1 MRYLWWQ
8 NLLSSPLCPHCPVGS
23 QNMCNEHVR
32 KTEPKGLKGGLGTNF
47 PTFLAPWTLHMRKW
61 RRRVK
66 KASSCHVEGRIFS
79 GAALLG
85 LGDRAWRSRGTHLQ
99 PPWLTI
105 TCILFLLLCPSFRP
119 FSFGLRWHLLAVLGD
134 KGDLYLGLD
143 VGMLSWSLD
152 WTRNPRRVRVLV
164 SKSVSYT
171 F

>member
-66 KASSCHVEGRIFS
+66 KASSCHAEGRIFS

-105 TCILFLLLCPSFRP
+105 TCILFLLLCPSFRLLSLV
-119 FSFGLRWHLLAVLGD
+119 FSCLLILSLKLAAVVV
-134 KGDLYLGLD
+134 YLLFLNPLD
-143 VGMLSWSLD
+143 SLFCF
-152 WTRNPRRVRVLV
+152 VLFNNF
-164 SKSVSYT
+164 Y